1 MVGTCL
7 SIGDLCCLVGF
18 DDLPLERDLDLESF
32 FDLELVFDDVAQLR
46 TCVTIFTS
54 FKLVNFFVILV
65 PACSF

>member
-18 DDLPLERDLDLESF
+18 DARPLERDLDLESF
-32 FDLELVFDDVAQLR
+32 FDLELVFDDVGQLR

-54 FKLVNFFVILV
+54 FKLVNFFVVLV